1 MHICS
6 QSCKTKAVHSQ
17 MLVQG
22 KNLVQKQQIVLASQ
36 LSYGTLSWYIS
47 RHHWFI
53 GQELG
58 QTPGDDGGQ
67 TPWHGTVHAV
77 VKSWMWLGDRT
88 TSTLSG
94 KLSQGKDYTLQTLL
108 QPGVARSLN
117 SGLWDISESDM
128 WHFQVTHLRRK
139 AYPLPFSRLAGWIE
153 GAMKSPGI
161 GGWEQLS

>member
-1 MHICS
+1 
-6 QSCKTKAVHSQ
+6 
-17 MLVQG
+17 MLVQE
-22 KNLVQKQQIVLASQ
+22 KNLVQKSQIVFASQ

-67 TPWHGTVHAV
+67 RSLAWCSPCGREELDVTWPLNNNKYIIRQAIP
-77 VKSWMWLGDRT
+77 T

-94 KLSQGKDYTLQTLL
+94 KLSQGKDYTFQTLL

-128 WHFQVTHLRRK
+128 WHFQVIHLRRK
-139 AYPLPFSRLAGWIE
+139 PCPLPSSLLAGWIE
-153 GAMKSPGI
+153 DAMKSPGI